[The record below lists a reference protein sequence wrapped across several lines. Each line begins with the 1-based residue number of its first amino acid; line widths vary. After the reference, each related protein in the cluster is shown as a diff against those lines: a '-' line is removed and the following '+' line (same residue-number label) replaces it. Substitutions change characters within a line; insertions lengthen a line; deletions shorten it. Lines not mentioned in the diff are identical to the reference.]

1 MGAWGASDPSSIL
14 GTPTKIMF
22 NQNLITSL
30 KKGELAILP
39 TDTLYGIHTPAL
51 NKQSVE
57 KVYKIRNRA
66 PEKPFIILLGS
77 IDQLKLFNIEVADKT
92 KQLLNKYWPG
102 KVSIVL
108 SCPIPEFEYLHRG
121 TNSLAFRLPDNEY
134 LIDLLLKTGP
144 LISTSA
150 NPEGKPYAKTIQEAK
165 EYFGDKITNYIDQ
178 GKIDS
183 LPSTVIKIQNGE
195 IEILRQGEV
204 VIHNE

>member
-1 MGAWGASDPSSIL
+1 MNNDKIINIL
-14 GTPTKIMF
+14 K
-22 NQNLITSL
+22 NKLVV
-30 KKGELAILP
+30 LP
-39 TDTLYGIHTPAL
+39 TDTLYGIHTSAL
-51 NKQSVE
+51 NKKSVE
-57 KVYKIRNRA
+57 DVYKIRSRTPN
-66 PEKPFIILLGS
+66 KPFIILIGS
-77 IDQLKLFNIEVADKT
+77 IDQLKLFKIDIDSKT
-92 KQLLNKYWPG
+92 KEILNKYWPG

-108 SCPIPEFEYLHRG
+108 PCPYPEFKYLHRG
-121 TNSLAFRLPDNEY
+121 TSSLAFRLPDKKD

-150 NPEGKPYAKTIQEAK
+150 NPEGKPYAKTIEEAK

-195 IEILRQGEV
+195 IEILRQGET